1 MTDDLIKL
9 LKESIVELEKTGSEL
24 RTGIQTALVLI
35 RNPVGIVRDLNAKD
49 FPTVPML
56 KKSLMALSAT
66 LEHTQEVVMKMIDKI
81 TVASGTTQM
90 LIDEI
95 GEK

>member
-1 MTDDLIKL
+1 MTNDLIEL
-9 LKESIVELEKTGSEL
+9 LQESIAELEKTGSEL
-24 RTGIQTALVLI
+24 RTGVQTALILI
-35 RNPVGIVRDLNAKD
+35 RNPIGIVREMDATD
-49 FPTVPML
+49 APML
-56 KKSLMALSAT
+56 KKSLTALSAT
-66 LEHTQEVVMKMIDKI
+66 LEHAQEVVMRMIDKI

>member
-1 MTDDLIKL
+1 MTNDLIEL
-9 LKESIVELEKTGSEL
+9 LQESIAELEKTGSEL
-24 RTGIQTALVLI
+24 RTGIQTALILI
-35 RNPVGIVRDLNAKD
+35 RNPIGIVREMDAAD
-49 FPTVPML
+49 AAML
-56 KKSLMALSAT
+56 KKSLTALCAT
-66 LEHTQEVVMKMIDKI
+66 LEHAQEVAMKMIDKI